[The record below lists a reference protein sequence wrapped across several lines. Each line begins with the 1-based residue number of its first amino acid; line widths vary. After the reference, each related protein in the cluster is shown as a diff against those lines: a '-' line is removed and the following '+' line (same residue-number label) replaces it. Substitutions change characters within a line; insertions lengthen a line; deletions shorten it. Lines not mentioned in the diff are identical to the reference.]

1 MNHIDSQNYDKKKDG
16 NAVQVTMEMQVDI
29 LAAEKERGDKNQ
41 EAALWK
47 KHFAMRKNTFSNL
60 EKINFAIWT
69 KFGKMRSAIW
79 TNTFCKRLCTCILPE
94 GP

>member
-41 EAALWK
+41 
-47 KHFAMRKNTFSNL
+47 
-60 EKINFAIWT
+60 
-69 KFGKMRSAIW
+69 
-79 TNTFCKRLCTCILPE
+79 
-94 GP
+94 